1 MSSEK
6 SRRLSLNVSQE
17 VADKL
22 LRLKEENGTS
32 LTEII
37 RNSVNLYFFLDN
49 ERKQDRLVQTVEKN
63 GKDRKEIV
71 FG

>member
-1 MSSEK
+1 MSTEK

-22 LRLKEENGTS
+22 LKLKEANGTS

-37 RNSVNLYFFLDN
+37 RDSVNLYFFLDN
-49 ERKQDRLVQTVEKN
+49 ERKHDRLVQTVEKN
-63 GKDRKEIV
+63 GKDRKEII
-71 FG
+71 FS